1 MATIWPRV
9 APTFDQTSICPPP
22 KSQLSSLGTEK
33 RRARDGKEAADDTH
47 WKGYAQSQEREL
59 FRRRRH
65 LAKAD
70 RAAVKHAL
78 QAGTGRQGRKGQRR
92 QGKKKP
98 GRDLHDADPARIL
111 YRARRFQ
118 TKQRESGWPVLFAL
132 IFFPVKQSSGIVQDE
147 ERNK

>member
-1 MATIWPRV
+1 MTL
-9 APTFDQTSICPPP
+9 TGKGTP
-22 KSQLSSLGTEK
+22 KVKSENFS
-33 RRARDGKEAADDTH
+33 DDDDILQ
-47 WKGYAQSQEREL
+47 KQI
-59 FRRRRH
+59 
-65 LAKAD
+65 